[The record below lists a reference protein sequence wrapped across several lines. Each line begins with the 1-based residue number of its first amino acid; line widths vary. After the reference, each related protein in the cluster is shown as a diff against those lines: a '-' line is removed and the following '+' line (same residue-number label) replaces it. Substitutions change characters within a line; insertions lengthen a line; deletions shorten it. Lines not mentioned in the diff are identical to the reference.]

1 MILIWQRWG
10 ILVVLFFGLGV
21 GLGFLLKAIFGV
33 QANSG
38 SPVGVFVGLGFLISA
53 AILWLIVR
61 ATVGKVIDK
70 PQPAVVWQQL
80 AEPVVGEDGVKRTHR
95 AVPVTDPDTGQQLWT
110 QPKSTLF
117 FIPVRFWPFIL
128 GGLGVLVFAINLILV
143 LAQGTST
150 RA

>member
-10 ILVVLFFGLGV
+10 ILVFLFVPLAI

-38 SPVGVFVGLGFLISA
+38 APVGVFVGLSFILSA
-53 AILWLIVR
+53 VALYFVAK
-61 ATVGKVIDK
+61 ATIGKVIDK

-80 AEPVVGEDGVKRTHR
+80 AEPVKNENGTTQTHR
-95 AVPVTDPDTGQQLWT
+95 AIPVTDPDTGQQLWT
-110 QPKSTLF
+110 TPRSTLF

-128 GGLGVLVFAINLILV
+128 GGLGVLLFAINLIIL
-143 LAQGTST
+143 LAQG
-150 RA
+150 